1 MQPSRNSEFGIT
13 FGIIILVSSVA
24 VYEIS
29 IFRDKKKKL
38 KYMQSKEHEAKEKV
52 DLERTKENF

>member
-38 KYMQSKEHEAKEKV
+38 KYMQSKEQEAKEKV
-52 DLERTKENF
+52 DLERTKENY